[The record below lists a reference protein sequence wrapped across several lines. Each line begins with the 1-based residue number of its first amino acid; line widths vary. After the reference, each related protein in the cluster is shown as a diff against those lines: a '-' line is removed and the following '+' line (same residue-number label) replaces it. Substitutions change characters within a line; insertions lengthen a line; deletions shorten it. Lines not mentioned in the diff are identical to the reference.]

1 MVAHAIDAAAGV
13 LGIVGGWSCVTA
25 RERSVGFVT
34 VAVMNVA
41 AAVGLAQLL
50 VLVVSVAGLS
60 DLKQQRSRTSVG

>member
-1 MVAHAIDAAAGV
+1 M
-13 LGIVGGWSCVTA
+13 TA